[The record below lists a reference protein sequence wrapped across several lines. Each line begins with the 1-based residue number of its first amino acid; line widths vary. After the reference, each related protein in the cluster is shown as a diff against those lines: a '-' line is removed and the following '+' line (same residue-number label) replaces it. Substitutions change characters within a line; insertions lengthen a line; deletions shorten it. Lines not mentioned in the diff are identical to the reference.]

1 LEDTY
6 SNDGTIKA
14 MNKKPGYISSLG
26 IINALGCGKA
36 EVARRLFSGDT
47 SGVILE
53 DGWLPNSQ
61 ARVGKIVHDLPEIRE
76 SFGADNSRN
85 NRLLLAAVEEIRTD
99 IQQEIQR
106 WGSSRIGVVLGTST
120 SGIGEGESAVQWN
133 LDQGVWPEGYHYR
146 KQEIGRIATFLS
158 EYLELAG
165 PAFTVSTACTS
176 SGRALM
182 SARNLLRHDL
192 CDAVITGGVDSLC
205 KLTVNGFSALEAI
218 SQDICNPMSINR
230 NGINIGEG
238 AALFILRR
246 EPSHVKLMG
255 AGESSDAFHISSPD
269 PQGRGAK
276 AAMRA
281 ALEDAFL
288 MPEEL
293 NYVNLHATATL
304 KNDEMESQAMDRIFP
319 NSIPCSGTK
328 PLTGH
333 TLGAAGAIELAF
345 CWLTINR
352 EFNPE
357 LLLPPHRWDGEVDPS
372 LPDLSLVKEGDMI
385 TGDMSRIV
393 CMSNSFAFGG
403 SNVSLI
409 IGTE

>member
-1 LEDTY
+1 MKVMKTE
-6 SNDGTIKA
+6 
-14 MNKKPGYISSLG
+14 PCYISSLG
-26 IINALGCGKA
+26 IINALGYGKT
-36 EVARRLFSGDT
+36 EVSSRLFSGDT

-53 DGWLPNSQ
+53 DGWFPAAP
-61 ARVGKIVHDLPEIRE
+61 ARVGKVVHDLPDIRTPFE
-76 SFGADNSRN
+76 ADNSRN
-85 NRLLLAAVEEIRTD
+85 NQLLLAAVEKIREDIEGEI
-99 IQQEIQR
+99 ER
-106 WGSSRIGVVLGTST
+106 WGNKRIGVVLGTST
-120 SGIGEGESAVQWN
+120 SGIGEGESAVQWY
-133 LDQGVWPEGYHYR
+133 LDHGVWPEGYHYR
-146 KQEIGRIATFLS
+146 QQEIGRSAGFLS
-158 EYLELAG
+158 EYLNLSG

-182 SARNLLRHDL
+182 SARNLLRYDV

-205 KLTVNGFSALEAI
+205 KLTVNGFKALEST

-246 EPSHVKLMG
+246 EPSHVRLMG

-276 AAMRA
+276 TAMRA
-281 ALEDAFL
+281 ALEDASVI
-288 MPEEL
+288 PDEL

-304 KNDEMESQAMDRIFP
+304 KNDEMESQAMDEIFS
-319 NSIPCSGTK
+319 NSVPCSGTK

-333 TLGAAGAIELAF
+333 TLGAAGATELAF

-352 EFNPE
+352 EFNPRSI
-357 LLLPPHRWDGEVDPS
+357 LPPHRWDGDVDPALAS
-372 LPDLSLVKEGDMI
+372 LSLVKEGEMI
-385 TGDMSRIV
+385 TGDVNRVV

-409 IGTE
+409 IGTK

>member
-1 LEDTY
+1 
-6 SNDGTIKA
+6 
-14 MNKKPGYISSLG
+14 MNREPAYISSLG
-26 IINALGCGKA
+26 TINALGYGKA

-53 DGWLPNSQ
+53 DGWLPASQ
-61 ARVGKIVHDLPEIRE
+61 ARVGKVVHDLPEVRDP
-76 SFGADNSRN
+76 FGADNSRN
-85 NRLLLAAVEEIRTD
+85 NRLLMATVEEIRTD
-99 IQQEIQR
+99 IEKEIKR
-106 WGSSRIGVVLGTST
+106 WGRERIGVVLGTST
-120 SGIGEGESAVQWN
+120 SGIGEGESAVQWY
-133 LDQGVWPEGYHYR
+133 LDHGVWPEGYHYQ

-182 SARNLLRHDL
+182 SARNLLWHDL

-205 KLTVNGFSALEAI
+205 RLTVNGFSALGAT
-218 SQDICNPMSINR
+218 SRDICNPMSINR
-230 NGINIGEG
+230 NGVNIGEG
-238 AALFILRR
+238 SALFILRR
-246 EPSHVKLMG
+246 EPSHVRLMG

-276 AAMRA
+276 TAMRA

-288 MPEEL
+288 MPDEL

-304 KNDEMESQAMDRIFP
+304 KNDEMESQAMDEIFS

-333 TLGAAGAIELAF
+333 TLGAAGATELAF

-357 LLLPPHRWDGEVDPS
+357 LLLPPHRWDGKVDPA
-372 LPDLSLVKEGDMI
+372 LPDLSLVKEGEMI
-385 TGDMSRIV
+385 TGDVNRVV

>member
-1 LEDTY
+1 
-6 SNDGTIKA
+6 
-14 MNKKPGYISSLG
+14 MNRSPVYISSLG
-26 IINALGCGKA
+26 IINALGYGKA
-36 EVARRLFSGDT
+36 EVACRLFLGDT
-47 SGVILE
+47 RGVILE
-53 DGWLPNSQ
+53 DGWLPASR
-61 ARVGKIVHDLPEIRE
+61 ARVGRVVHDLPEIGDP
-76 SFGADNSRN
+76 FGADDSRN
-85 NRLLLAAVEEIRTD
+85 NRLLLAVVEEIRTD
-99 IQQEIQR
+99 IEQEIRR
-106 WGSSRIGVVLGTST
+106 WGSNRVGVVLGTST
-120 SGIGEGESAVQWN
+120 SGIGEGESAMQWY
-133 LDQGVWPEGYHYR
+133 LDHGEWPEGYHYR

-165 PAFTVSTACTS
+165 PAFTISTACTS
-176 SGRALM
+176 SGHALI
-182 SARNLLRHDL
+182 SARNLLRHDI

-205 KLTVNGFSALEAI
+205 RLTVSGFSALEAI
-218 SQDICNPMSINR
+218 SMDICNPMSINR

-246 EPSHVKLMG
+246 EASHVKLMG

-269 PQGRGAK
+269 PQGRGAQT
-276 AAMRA
+276 AMRR

-304 KNDEMESQAMDRIFP
+304 KNDEMESQAMNKIFSD
-319 NSIPCSGTK
+319 SIPCSGTK

-333 TLGAAGAIELAF
+333 TLGAAGATELAF
-345 CWLTINR
+345 CWLTTNR

-357 LLLPPHRWDGEVDPS
+357 LLLPPHRWDEEVDPA
-372 LPDLSLVKEGDMI
+372 LPVLSLVKKGEKVSGN
-385 TGDMSRIV
+385 GNRIV